1 MTEKELKIN
10 DFDLSK
16 PKNRKRMRQE
26 QKKCQ
31 IELKNFPNSSNV
43 ERLISTC
50 YSLVDEDDESSEYI
64 PYDILRTLR
73 SLNLVTDQKKP
84 TEIAK
89 RLLKNKDEDVV
100 KKEFSSIIA
109 RSPWMKEWL
118 EWSGKNSVFDMS
130 NLKAEK
136 FLQSVSYG
144 KDATIKSIS
153 YRMNSLLGF
162 CLSNHPARESNESPD
177 IMPLNNLKRQEFQSQ
192 SIFAKGEAL
201 NAVKRVSQDAEFV
214 RIATGYLSILGYDIV
229 ASNLNGAQVRLLVGS
244 NDRRGRM
251 EISNAIND
259 LRVDLESGP
268 STPIKFHAA
277 RKLREELVGGG
288 IRVRCL
294 KARHTPDFHPK
305 VHIYDRSAVLSGSFN
320 LSYSGLVKN
329 VENCEV
335 VVNRDSVDHYIMN
348 FDDYFIEGIP
358 IEDELIEMLD
368 ETWALSFDELVEPSI
383 VYLRALL
390 EYYGDY
396 SNEEGPDGIGLD
408 EYQEYSV
415 NKSIRDLQEFRG
427 SLLVSP
433 TGTGKTLMGSVV
445 ASRLVRTKKV
455 SRIFVIAPNK
465 LILSKWEKTC
475 MELAIPYAGFTYS
488 NFNNPKGKMEER
500 LSGLKKSLNSDDLV
514 IADECH
520 NIRNI
525 GSGRDKILN
534 VLGNPSENS
543 PLRLFLTATP
553 MSKNLEEMNNLLE
566 FTHGTARVSKE
577 RDVSRAPSITYLTH
591 NLISQKFAKESS
603 SGHRYVNFSGQKR
616 FFATKKTEQVKYDS
630 PELDLILRK
639 LGEIDLRL
647 RKTLDGSQ
655 QTIDGHCGISP
666 GKSEELH
673 RVLLSRM
680 IESSPPRG
688 ILGIRNLLKRDL
700 ESEFY
705 SGNKLRNDL
714 QFLEEKLI
722 ETISHDKK
730 FKALTDYMRDIVNE
744 GHGVLIF
751 AEYIKTVEYLQEKL
765 EDIFTVP
772 IVTLTSDDSDERRKE
787 VCERFSASY
796 HGLRPRN
803 SDPKILIATDALSEG
818 VDLPDATLMVN
829 YDLFWTPLKMVQRV
843 GRLDRP
849 TEKKR
854 TFTAVNMVPSSDA
867 YNSLFN
873 LQGRLDKRSGSY
885 RKMAGIE
892 VYRENIRD
900 LDNPTEDD
908 LKAARSMHGE
918 YTEDAYDEYTEQFAT
933 EVLTHLAK
941 ATEEQKKQA
950 MDLPVGVTSNI
961 QSPDYKGILTVVKD
975 PDGILHVISEH
986 YEDLWGGRI
995 LDPDNP
1001 EERFQYSFPNEG
1013 SLPENIPNSFYSR
1026 QEKMLST
1033 IAEKY
1038 SWEID
1043 ELTPFVNLIKS

>member
-1 MTEKELKIN
+1 MKID
-10 DFDLSK
+10 DFDLSNSR
-16 PKNRKRMRQE
+16 NRKRIRQE

-31 IELKNFPNSSNV
+31 IELKNFPNSSNIGS
-43 ERLISTC
+43 LISTC
-50 YSLVDEDDESSEYI
+50 YSLVDENNNPPKDI
-64 PYDILRTLR
+64 PYDLLRTLR
-73 SLNLVTDQKKP
+73 TLRLLDDENNP
-84 TEIAK
+84 TELVK
-89 RLLKNKDEDVV
+89 RLTRNQDDLIV
-100 KKEFSSIIA
+100 KREFSSIIA
-109 RSPWMKEWL
+109 RSSWMIEWL

-130 NLKAEK
+130 NIKAED
-136 FLQSVSYG
+136 FLRSVSYG
-144 KDATIKSIS
+144 RDTTIKSIS
-153 YRMNSLLGF
+153 YVMNSLLRF
-162 CLSNHPARESNESPD
+162 CLSNHPSRNSDEFPD
-177 IMPLNNLKRQEFQSQ
+177 VMPLKELKRQEFQSQ
-192 SIFAKGEAL
+192 SIFAKGEAV

-259 LRVDLESGP
+259 LRIDLESGP
-268 STPIKFHAA
+268 SSPIKFHAA

-288 IRVRCL
+288 VRVRCL

-305 VHIYDRSAVLSGSFN
+305 VQIYDRSAVLSGSFN
-320 LSYSGLVKN
+320 LSYNGLVKN

-335 VVNRDSVDHYIMN
+335 VVNRDSVDYYIVN
-348 FDDYFIEGIP
+348 FDDHFIEGIP

-368 ETWALSFDELVEPSI
+368 ETWALSSDELIEPSI

-433 TGTGKTLMGSVV
+433 TGTGKTMMGSMV

-465 LILSKWEKTC
+465 QILSKWEDTC
-475 MELAIPYAGFTYS
+475 MELAIPFAGFTYS
-488 NFNNPKGKMEER
+488 NFNNPKGKMEKR

-520 NIRNI
+520 KIRNI
-525 GSGRDKILN
+525 GSGSDKILN
-534 VLGNPSENS
+534 VLGIPSDNS

-553 MSKNLEEMNNLLE
+553 MSKDLEEMNNLLK

-603 SGHRYVNFSGQKR
+603 TGHRYVSFSGQRR
-616 FFATKKTEQVKYDS
+616 FFAIKKTEQVKYNS
-630 PELDLILRK
+630 PELDLILGK

-647 RKTLDGSQ
+647 RKTLDDSQ
-655 QTIDGHCGISP
+655 QTIDGHSGISA
-666 GKSEELH
+666 GQSAELH

-688 ILGIRNLLKRDL
+688 ISGIGNLLQRDL

-705 SGNKLRNDL
+705 SGKKLRNDL
-714 QFLEEKLI
+714 QFMEEKLI

-730 FKALTDYMRDIVNE
+730 FKALTDYMREVVND
-744 GHGVLIF
+744 GQGVLIF
-751 AEYIKTVEYLQEKL
+751 AEFINTIEYLQEKL
-765 EDIFTVP
+765 GEIFTVP
-772 IVTLTSDDSDERRKE
+772 IVTLSGDDSDKRRKE

-803 SDPKILIATDALSEG
+803 SDPQILIATDALSEG

-849 TEKKR
+849 TEKTR
-854 TFTAVNMVPSSDA
+854 TFTAVNMVPSSDT

-873 LQGRLDKRSGSY
+873 LQGRLDERSGYY

-900 LDNPTEDD
+900 LDNPTKDD

-961 QSPDYKGILTVVKD
+961 QSLDCKGILTVVKD
-975 PDGILHVISEH
+975 PDGFLHVISEH
-986 YEDLWGGRI
+986 FEDFWGGMI
-995 LDPDNP
+995 LNPTNP
-1001 EERFQYSFPNEG
+1001 EERFQYSFPNYK
-1013 SLPENIPNSFYSR
+1013 SLPEKIPDSFSSR

-1033 IAEKY
+1033 IAGKY
-1038 SWEID
+1038 SWEIE